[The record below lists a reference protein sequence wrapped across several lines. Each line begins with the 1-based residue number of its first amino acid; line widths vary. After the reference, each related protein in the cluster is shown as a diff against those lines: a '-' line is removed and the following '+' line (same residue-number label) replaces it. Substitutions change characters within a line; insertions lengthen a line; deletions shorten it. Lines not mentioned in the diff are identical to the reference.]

1 MSIRPYLVRVA
12 GDQPVP
18 RRLKTRRSTAMRRI
32 IVVENVTLDGV
43 IQGPGDPDEDRRG
56 GFARGGW
63 AAPYSDPVMLGEMGK
78 DMGRTDLLFGRWT
91 YQKMYAAW
99 HGNPEPNPFTEV
111 LDNAHKYVVSTTLTE
126 PLEWV
131 NATLLNG
138 DAGVS
143 VAKLKEQP
151 GKDLVVLG
159 SGALVRALIRHDLV
173 DEYQLLIHPL
183 VLGSGRKLFDD
194 GQYAKLRLTNS
205 VTTTTGVVIATYQ
218 PE

>member
-1 MSIRPYLVRVA
+1 
-12 GDQPVP
+12 
-18 RRLKTRRSTAMRRI
+18 MRRI

>member
-1 MSIRPYLVRVA
+1 
-12 GDQPVP
+12 
-18 RRLKTRRSTAMRRI
+18 MRRI

-43 IQGPGDPDEDRRG
+43 IQAPGDPDEDRRG
-56 GFARGGW
+56 GFEYGGW
-63 AAPYSDPVMLGEMGK
+63 AAPYNDPVMLEEMGK

-111 LDNAHKYVVSTTLTE
+111 LDHAHKYVVSTTLTE

-131 NATLLNG
+131 NSTLLEC

-159 SGALVRALIRHDLV
+159 SGELVRTLIRHDLV

-183 VLGSGRKLFDD
+183 VLGSGRRLFGD
-194 GQYAKLRLTNS
+194 GSYAKLRLTNS
-205 VTTTTGVVIATYQ
+205 VTTTTGVVIATYHNA
-218 PE
+218 